1 MVCLLTLTGESL
13 PLLFVPQL
21 KLMRFEV
28 VMVVITKIMV
38 CMGCDTI

>member
-1 MVCLLTLTGESL
+1 M
-13 PLLFVPQL
+13 FVNFDSKISSPAIVPWL

-38 CMGCDTI
+38 FMGCDTI